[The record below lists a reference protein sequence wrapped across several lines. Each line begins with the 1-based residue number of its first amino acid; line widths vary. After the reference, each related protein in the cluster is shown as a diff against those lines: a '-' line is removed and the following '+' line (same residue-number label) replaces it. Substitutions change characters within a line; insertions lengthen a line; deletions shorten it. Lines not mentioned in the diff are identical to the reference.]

1 MSEKSVVLDTLEDFA
16 PVSNTIGLLV
26 SGLVAVGPCL
36 LKIFRSD
43 YISDSYAMGFFFAGF
58 ILLLI
63 NGCILVGSRY
73 YYNRYY
79 YNGSFEG
86 LQLTLFIISVA
97 ALIAALI
104 IAPIN
109 HTGYQAAMEQAN
121 TAVQDTVMPEYEL
134 TYKDALSQEECTED
148 VLVYTRES
156 YSLSDGRHAF
166 VFKTNPLTRNKI
178 RSITVYDDQTC
189 YIQFANQTETSGT
202 GTIIKETGKSAA
214 GKPDTTINLKD
225 DLRKQFDDYDIDAPW
240 YYFNL

>member
-26 SGLVAVGPCL
+26 SGLVTVGPCL

-63 NGCILVGSRY
+63 NGCILIFRVGS
-73 YYNRYY
+73 N
-79 YNGSFEG
+79 YNGFFEG

-225 DLRKQFDDYDIDAPW
+225 DLRKQFDDYDIDVP
-240 YYFNL
+240 